1 MKQGFRKIVLN
12 QKNKIMHAVLQR
24 KEYTDKQVLGEFKLF
39 DSENKEVFSAAS
51 LELPWR
57 NNESRVSCIP
67 TGNYKAVRRRSAK
80 YPESYH
86 IQELDSDQ
94 VNGRSWILIHKG
106 NYHTDI
112 LGCILLGEG
121 HIDING
127 DGYKDV
133 YSSGKV
139 IKKLVETAGETGF
152 TLEVKGEQPDFE
164 TLSKNIARDNEVI
177 EAGDSAEVTASSLNI
192 RAGNNTTAEK
202 IAEPLPQGTVV
213 NIIDTDGGWAKIK
226 TGDLVGFVAIKFLRK
241 AEKET
246 A

>member
-1 MKQGFRKIVLN
+1 
-12 QKNKIMHAVLQR
+12 MHAVLQR

-39 DSENKEVFSAAS
+39 DEGGKEIFSAAS
-51 LELPWR
+51 LELPWK
-57 NNESRVSCIP
+57 NNQSRVSCIP
-67 TGNYKAVRRRSAK
+67 TGNYKAVRRRSQK

-139 IKKLVETAGETGF
+139 IKKLVGTAGEEGF
-152 TLEVKGEQPDFE
+152 TLEIKGEQPDFD
-164 TLSKNIARDNEVI
+164 TLSEAITQQNIPLER
-177 EAGDSAEVTASSLNI
+177 GDFAKVTASSLNI
-192 RAGNNTTAEK
+192 RANNSTDAEK
-202 IAEPLPQGTVV
+202 VADPLPNGSVV
-213 NIIDTDGGWAKIK
+213 NIIDIDGGWAKIK
-226 TGDLVGFVAIKFLRK
+226 TGDLVGFVALKFLQK
-241 AEKET
+241 TEKET
-246 A
+246 INA

>member
-1 MKQGFRKIVLN
+1 
-12 QKNKIMHAVLQR
+12 MHAKLQR
-24 KEYTDKQVLGEFKLF
+24 KEYSDKQVLGEFKLY
-39 DSENKEVFSAAS
+39 DADNNEIFSAAS

-67 TGNYKAVRRRSAK
+67 AGNYKAVRRSSQK

-86 IQELDSDQ
+86 VQELDADQ

-139 IKKLVETAGETGF
+139 IKKLVETAGEEGF
-152 TLEVKGEQPDFE
+152 TLEITGAQPDFNS
-164 TLSKNIARDNEVI
+164 LSAEIAKKNEPIQN
-177 EAGDSAEVTASSLNI
+177 GDFAEVTASSLNI
-192 RAGNNTTAEK
+192 RASNSPSAEK
-202 IAEPLPQGTVV
+202 VADALPKGTIL
-213 NIIDTDGGWAKIK
+213 NIIDIDGGWAKIK
-226 TGDLVGFVAIKFLRK
+226 KGDLVGFVSLQFLQK
-241 AEKET
+241 TSNEAVS

>member
-1 MKQGFRKIVLN
+1 
-12 QKNKIMHAVLQR
+12 MHAILQR

-39 DSENKEVFSAAS
+39 DESAQEIFSAAS

-67 TGNYKAVRRRSAK
+67 TGKYKAVRRVSDKYAK
-80 YPESYH
+80 SYH
-86 IQELDSDQ
+86 IQELDRDQ

-139 IKKLVETAGETGF
+139 ISKLVEIAGEAGF
-152 TLEVKGEQPDFE
+152 TLEIKGEQPDYT
-164 TLSKNIARDNEVI
+164 TLSKEIKRNNEPIV
-177 EAGDSAEVTASSLNI
+177 EGNFAEVTASSLNI
-192 RAGNNTTAEK
+192 RSSSNINADK
-202 IAEPLPQGTVV
+202 VAEPLKHGEIVEV
-213 NIIDTDGGWAKIK
+213 LDVDGGWAKVK
-226 TGDLVGFVAIKFLRK
+226 VRDLIGFVSFQYLRK
-241 AEKET
+241 ADKEKT
-246 A
+246 KV

>member
-1 MKQGFRKIVLN
+1 
-12 QKNKIMHAVLQR
+12 MHAVLNR

-39 DSENKEVFSAAS
+39 DKEGNEIFSAAS

-67 TGNYKAVRRRSAK
+67 TGKYKAVRRRSEK

-86 IQELDSDQ
+86 IQELDSYQ

-139 IKKLVETAGETGF
+139 IKKLVETAGEEGF
-152 TLEVKGEQPDFE
+152 TLEINGEQPDYE
-164 TLSKNIARDNEVI
+164 TLSNAIAKQNEPI
-177 EAGDSAEVTASSLNI
+177 LPGSFAEVTASSLNI
-192 RAGNNTTAEK
+192 RSSNSTNADK
-202 IAEPLPQGTVV
+202 VSDPLLKGTVV
-213 NIIDTDGGWAKIK
+213 SVLDVDGGWAKIK
-226 TGDLVGFVAIKFLRK
+226 VGELVGFVSIQFLQK
-241 AEKET
+241 TEKET
-246 A
+246 ASA